1 MSDSRSRPRRQETV
15 GGNTR
20 KNTWQPIFLLSVLA
34 VAVSIIVLVM
44 VTANSVSDSDGNP
57 VTPPLGGQTPT
68 SEPTSNSGD
77 ETSEPGT
84 TVTAVPEETPTAA
97 PTPDADGTIVVEC
110 LDILAPVDKE
120 HRLPA
125 ECAPPDLVQLPEERS
140 TNGAQYMRSEAADAL
155 MRLFDAAQSEAGIAF
170 VANSAYRSYQTQV
183 VVYNNAVAA
192 FGQAYADRTSAR
204 PGHSE
209 HQMGTTTDIGARGLY
224 LENFVGT
231 PEADWL
237 AENAHRFGFVVSYP
251 DGKEHITGYTY
262 EPWHIRY
269 VGSDVAQ
276 QVLDSGLTLHE
287 FLLQ

>member
-15 GGNTR
+15 GGNSR
-20 KNTWQPIFLLSVLA
+20 KNSWQPVFLLSILA

-57 VTPPLGGQTPT
+57 VTPPL
-68 SEPTSNSGD
+68 N
-77 ETSEPGT
+77 
-84 TVTAVPEETPTAA
+84 EETPTNQSPTEDATQA
-97 PTPDADGTIVVEC
+97 PGETATNEPDETPTATPTLNADGTIVVTC
-110 LDILAPVDKE
+110 LDLLAPVDKT
-120 HRLPA
+120 HRLPE
-125 ECAPPDLVQLPEERS
+125 ECAPPDLVELPAERS
-140 TNGAQYMRSEAADAL
+140 TNGAQYLRSETADAL
-155 MRLFDAAQSEAGIAF
+155 LRLFDAAEAEAGYFF

-209 HQMGTTTDIGARGLY
+209 HQMGTTTDVGARGLY
-224 LENFVGT
+224 LEDFVGS

-237 AENAHRFGFVVSYP
+237 ADNAARFGFVISYP

-269 VGSDVAQ
+269 VGVDVAQ
-276 QVLDSGLTLHE
+276 QVVASGLTLHE